1 MAGRERLE
9 VYFSGH
15 VQGVG
20 FRQTTRSL
28 AAHFAVTG
36 YVRNLGDG
44 RVELVAEGNRRD
56 LSDLLSAVES
66 SLTGFIRHTDAHWYA
81 ASGEFDDFQVRRDGL
96 GS

>member
-1 MAGRERLE
+1 MAGCERLE
-9 VYFSGH
+9 VYFSGS

-28 AAHFAVTG
+28 AANYDVTG

-44 RVELVAEGNRRD
+44 RVELVAEGLRQD
-56 LSDLLSAVES
+56 LSGLLESVES
-66 SLTGFIRHTDAHWYA
+66 AMSGFIRRTDAHWYA

-96 GS
+96 AS